1 MIAMVFTGGT
11 ISMRVDAVAGGAVP
25 ALDARDILASARGI
39 EDVAELRVEDW
50 GRFPGPHMDVDRM
63 WALRA
68 RVLELVAEDGVDGIV
83 ITHGTDTI
91 EETAYLIARSVVTS
105 KPIVFTGA
113 MRNLSELGW
122 DGPSNLVDAVRVA
135 AHPEARA
142 YGVLLVMNGRAFSAL
157 DVTKAHT
164 HVLDAFESPGLGPVA
179 EVDDEAV
186 IFRRALSVQRAVL
199 SPESL
204 ATPVDIVGA
213 WAGADARLLDAL
225 LPTARGLVVS
235 ALGRG
240 NVPPLMADALAKWRD
255 AGTPV
260 VITSRTGRGRVG
272 QTYGYPGGGRR
283 LGELGAIFAGSQRP
297 VQARIEREQRHED
310 QIGHNA
316 RRIGVGL
323 IEAHR
328 PGNEFVARCPAQ
340 KAHRRTAPGDMRKRN
355 HQPARGA
362 PVDRRPRVDLA
373 ADRQISSDDLGV
385 VEPGIDIFGQRDRT
399 RQARVRR
406 ERTESGGTRRLGGHA
421 QVGLGHQSIRCE
433 SAVGGT
439 AVAVCPFIL

>member
-50 GRFPGPHMDVDRM
+50 GRFPGPHMDVERM

-68 RVLELVAEDGVDGIV
+68 RVLELVVEDGVDGIV

-142 YGVLLVMNGRAFSAL
+142 YGVLLVMNGRAYSAL

-204 ATPVDIVGA
+204 ATPVDIVATSGTRLDSA
-213 WAGADARLLDAL
+213 CAEIDSNVPSAGTEYPAGAAFCAHADVTIRLVARAV
-225 LPTARGLVVS
+225 ASSRGR
-235 ALGRG
+235 RG
-240 NVPPLMADALAKWRD
+240 NRD
-255 AGTPV
+255 MKS
-260 VITSRTGRGRVG
+260 SR
-272 QTYGYPGGGRR
+272 
-283 LGELGAIFAGSQRP
+283 
-297 VQARIEREQRHED
+297 
-310 QIGHNA
+310 
-316 RRIGVGL
+316 
-323 IEAHR
+323 
-328 PGNEFVARCPAQ
+328 
-340 KAHRRTAPGDMRKRN
+340 
-355 HQPARGA
+355 
-362 PVDRRPRVDLA
+362 
-373 ADRQISSDDLGV
+373 
-385 VEPGIDIFGQRDRT
+385 
-399 RQARVRR
+399 
-406 ERTESGGTRRLGGHA
+406 
-421 QVGLGHQSIRCE
+421 
-433 SAVGGT
+433 
-439 AVAVCPFIL
+439 